1 MSDTDATKRCERC
14 ATEFTASSPLGLCPS
29 CLFKLGM
36 SDPAMTPPPA
46 QEPEAAV
53 VSAPTPP
60 PRAASVRRL
69 HLPSRRVGIAIAAL
83 VAAGSGALAFALFL
97 RPAHESSAHA
107 DPVRFRLNLP
117 DGTAMPDHA
126 QFAVSGDGSQ
136 VVVVARRHD
145 GGMPGLWL
153 RRLQS
158 LEWRELARTDGA
170 SFPFWSPDGR
180 HIGFF
185 AGARLKRIDIGNDL
199 VETLCEVDHGGG
211 GTWSIHGVIVFA
223 GPGGLFRVPASGGAP
238 QPVTRLEP
246 GRRETAHLRPQFLP
260 DGRHFIFLTQGV
272 NDRSTTSIAD
282 LETGEIMA
290 IADGRG
296 PAVFAGD
303 RLLLSRGSV
312 LSAQQFDYARRR
324 LIDEARTIAGVEDIA
339 NDLRRGSG
347 FAASSTVL
355 VYQRQEPWR
364 RRLLWFDREGR
375 MIGLEGEFADADGF
389 ALSPDGRTVAV
400 ARREAGGNTS
410 SIWLMESQS
419 ARVSRLTWGQGR
431 DESPVW
437 SPDGA
442 RLAFSSRRDD
452 NQGVHIIVRD
462 LNGREETIFSGPDAR
477 PTDWSRDGRFLIY
490 SARSPMT
497 RSDVWMLP
505 VTGDKKPVQLDPTPG
520 NQSQGVLSP
529 DVRWLAYISDESGRD
544 EVYVRAFP
552 PADGRWQISTG
563 GGTRPR
569 WRDDG
574 RELLFLSPDGHLM
587 AAGVEL
593 SVVPRFGVPQ
603 RLFPVPE
610 ADDFSVRGSRVLTQT
625 PIERAGD
632 RQLEVILNW
641 AAELRR

>member
-1 MSDTDATKRCERC
+1 MSDTDDTKRCERC
-14 ATEFTASSPLGLCPS
+14 GAEFTASSPLGLCPS

-36 SDPAMTPPPA
+36 SDPALTPPAA
-46 QEPEAAV
+46 QEPEAEVA
-53 VSAPTPP
+53 APLARPAT
-60 PRAASVRRL
+60 SSTVRRFR
-69 HLPSRRVGIAIAAL
+69 LPTARVGIAIAAV
-83 VAAGSGALAFALFL
+83 VAGALALALFL
-97 RPAHESSAHA
+97 RPARESTAHIN
-107 DPVRFRLNLP
+107 PVRFTLSLP
-117 DGTAMPDHA
+117 DGTAMPDNA
-126 QFAVSGDGSQ
+126 QFAVSGDGTQ
-136 VVVVARRHD
+136 LVVAARRHD
-145 GGMPGLWL
+145 GGAQRLWL

-158 LEWRELARTDGA
+158 LEWRELPRTDGA
-170 SFPFWSPDGR
+170 TFPFWSPDGR
-180 HIGFF
+180 HIGFV
-185 AGARLKRIDIGNDL
+185 AGSRLKRIDIGND
-199 VETLCEVDHGGG
+199 VTQTICDVDGGYG
-211 GTWSIHGVIVFA
+211 GTWSIQGDILFA
-223 GPGGLFRVPASGGAP
+223 GTSGLFLVPAAGGTP
-238 QPVTRLEP
+238 RPVTRLQP
-246 GRRETAHLRPQFLP
+246 GSRERAHLRPQFLP
-260 DGRHFIFLTQGV
+260 DGRRFIFLTQSAD
-272 NDRSTTSIAD
+272 DRGGATSIGD
-282 LETGEIMA
+282 LASGEIMA

-303 RLLLSRGSV
+303 HLLLSRGSV
-312 LSAQQFDYARRR
+312 LSAQPFEYANGQ
-324 LIDEARTIAGVEDIA
+324 LIDEPQTIGGVEDIA
-339 NDLRRGSG
+339 GDLRRGSG

-364 RRLLWFDREGR
+364 RRLLWFDRDGR
-375 MIGLEGEFADADGF
+375 TIGPEGEFADADGF

-400 ARREAGGNTS
+400 ARREGGGDTS

-419 ARVSRLTWGQGR
+419 GRVTRLTWGQ

-442 RLAFSSRRDD
+442 RVAFSSRR
-452 NQGVHIIVRD
+452 NQSVRIIVRD
-462 LNGREETIFSGPDAR
+462 LNGWEESIFSGPDAR
-477 PTDWSRDGRFLIY
+477 PTDWSRDGRVLIY
-490 SARSPMT
+490 TARSPMT

-529 DVRWLAYISDESGRD
+529 DVRWLAYVSDESGRD

-574 RELLFLSPDGHLM
+574 RELLFLSPDSQLM

-603 RLFPVPE
+603 RLFVVPE